1 MQMKQDHV
9 LHASFCPVNFL
20 LLRLSLTGTFD
31 VENFFQRN
39 AKNKGMDMVVDPV
52 LHPITSHNTLNKPKG
67 PLPVSASALDA
78 IVLEAKIFLFFM
90 TRVRFKNKNLRV

>member
-1 MQMKQDHV
+1 MPVFVQ
-9 LHASFCPVNFL
+9 LIFCFL
-20 LLRLSLTGTFD
+20 GSALPLMLRIFFNARNKGT
-31 VENFFQRN
+31 
-39 AKNKGMDMVVDPV
+39 KNKGMNMVADPA

-90 TRVRFKNKNLRV
+90 TRVRFKNKKLRV